1 MLAAPIV
8 IALLIIEM
16 MKMRFIPAVGKSKSG
31 LNESKQGMGSTTFHF
46 LAVLGLVG

>member
-16 MKMRFIPAVGKSKSG
+16 MKMRFIPAVMKSKSG
-31 LNESKQGMGSTTFHF
+31 SNESKQGMGSATFHF
-46 LAVLGLVG
+46 PAMLGSVG